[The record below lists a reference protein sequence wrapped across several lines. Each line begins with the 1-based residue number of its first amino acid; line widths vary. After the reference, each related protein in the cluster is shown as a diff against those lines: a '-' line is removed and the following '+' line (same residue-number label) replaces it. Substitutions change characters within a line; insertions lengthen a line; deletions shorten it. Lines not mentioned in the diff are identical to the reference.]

1 MNNNKSLIDKLEN
14 EYNNLINELK
24 EKPKEEVIRRAY
36 ELTVKEQIK
45 DTIPFFCLNST
56 EKRTL
61 LNQKNSLNEFYAE
74 WLKAD
79 GELYEVI
86 EPSMKKLISRETRHY
101 IQGKNER

>member
-24 EKPKEEVIRRAY
+24 EEPKEEVIRRAY

-45 DTIPFFCLNST
+45 DTLPFFCLNSA

-86 EPSMKKLISRETRHY
+86 EPSMRKLISISARNY
-101 IQGKNER
+101 IRNNKER